1 MMQAKSYRAAAVR
14 ERLAHE
20 RSGQAGLTL
29 LEVVIAVTLVSIL
42 STGILMAMRVA
53 LDALQKANSK
63 LMDNRRVSGAQR
75 VLEQQIAGFMPVK
88 TACAG
93 SMDAAPTDIV
103 FFEGAAQSM
112 RMVST
117 YSLQEA
123 WRGQPRI
130 LEFQVIPGEEEGE
143 GVRLVVNEIPY
154 TNSLEPGRLCV
165 GMVPDAMLG
174 VNVPRFRP
182 IVVGPQSFV
191 LGDKLAWCRFSY
203 LEPAKGPQAERWRPE
218 WVLPRWPIGIRV
230 EMAPLIDNPSRL
242 RPLTI
247 TAAVRFNRAP
257 DVTYIDF

>member
-1 MMQAKSYRAAAVR
+1 MKNRAVTVR
-14 ERLAHE
+14 E

-29 LEVVIAVTLVSIL
+29 LEVVIAVTLVSNI

-53 LDALQKANSK
+53 LDALQKSNSK

-88 TACAG
+88 TTCAG
-93 SMDAAPTDIV
+93 SLDAAPADIV
-103 FFEGAAQSM
+103 FFQGAPQSM

-123 WRGQPRI
+123 WRGRPLI
-130 LEFQVIPGEEEGE
+130 LEFQVVPGEEGR
-143 GVRLVVNEIPY
+143 GVRLVVNEIRY
-154 TNSLEPGRLCV
+154 TSSLEPGQLCV
-165 GMVPDAMLG
+165 GMVPDPTLG

-182 IVVGPQSFV
+182 IEVGAQSFV

-203 LEPAKGPQAERWRPE
+203 LEPAKAPKVEHWRPD
-218 WVLPRWPIGIRV
+218 WVLARWPLAIRV
-230 EMAPLIDNPSRL
+230 EMTPLIDNPARL

-257 DVTYIDF
+257 DITYIDF

>member
-1 MMQAKSYRAAAVR
+1 MKRASAFPGGTPR
-14 ERLAHE
+14 D
-20 RSGQAGLTL
+20 GQAGLTL
-29 LEVVIAVTLVSIL
+29 LEVIIAVTLVSII

-53 LDALQKANSK
+53 LDALQKADSK

-88 TACAG
+88 TTCAG
-93 SMDAAPTDIV
+93 SPDVVPENIV
-103 FFEGAAQSM
+103 FFQGASQSM

-130 LEFQVIPGEEEGE
+130 LEFQVVPGQEGM

-154 TNSLEPGRLCV
+154 TSPLEVGQLCV
-165 GMVPDAMLG
+165 GMVPDSMLG
-174 VNVPRFRP
+174 VKVPRFVP
-182 IVVGPQSFV
+182 IQVGPQSFV

-203 LEPAKGPQAERWRPE
+203 LEPAKAPQVERWRPD
-218 WVLPRWPIGIRV
+218 WVMPRWPMAVRV

-247 TAAVRFNRAP
+247 TAAVRINRAP
-257 DVTYIDF
+257 DITYMDF

>member
-1 MMQAKSYRAAAVR
+1 MWGGPPEPRR
-14 ERLAHE
+14 TPHR
-20 RSGQAGLTL
+20 QAGLTL

-75 VLEQQIAGFMPVK
+75 VVEQQIAGFMPVK
-88 TACAG
+88 TICAG
-93 SMDAAPTDIV
+93 SPAPTEMI
-103 FFEGAAQSM
+103 FFQGAAQSM

-130 LEFQVIPGEEEGE
+130 LEFQVIQGEEGE

-154 TNSLEPGRLCV
+154 TSPLEPGQLCV
-165 GMVPDAMLG
+165 AMVADPILG
-174 VNVPRFRP
+174 VSVPRFRP
-182 IVVGPQSFV
+182 IEVGPQSFV

-203 LEPAKGPQAERWRPE
+203 LVPAKAPQVERWRPD
-218 WVLPRWPIGIRV
+218 WVLPRWPLGIRV
-230 EMAPLIDNPSRL
+230 EMVPLIDNPSRL

-247 TAAVRFNRAP
+247 TAAVRFNRAL
-257 DVTYIDF
+257 DITYIDF